1 MSTLAAEDEVQ
12 DDGAYDGEKDHEPYR
27 EIEGEV
33 TPPQY
38 QVAGK
43 PVYPET
49 AEQKEQPSEHE
60 QHYRPPDQQLS

>member
-1 MSTLAAEDEVQ
+1 MSTLAAKDDVHN
-12 DDGAYDGEKDHEPYR
+12 DGADDGEKDHEPYR

-43 PVYPET
+43 PLYPET
-49 AEQKEQPSEHE
+49 TEQQKHPPEHE
-60 QHYRPPDQQLS
+60 QHDRTADQ